1 MCSVT
6 CLRQK
11 PKYCQ
16 TICESCQFRNR
27 SLTLISQCGAH
38 QKTSTPYMDQTL
50 RKCHLLN
57 IRFMSFL
64 KHPPGTCRRL
74 LTIDERGSKI
84 ARNSV
89 FDCHLSPV
97 SRATNSNRKPCFLPF
112 LIHVRR

>member
-1 MCSVT
+1 MFLKNKNIILEIRRSKVT
-6 CLRQK
+6 D
-11 PKYCQ
+11 YAA
-16 TICESCQFRNR
+16 
-27 SLTLISQCGAH
+27 LISQCGAH

-64 KHPPGTCRRL
+64 KHPPGRRQSITL

-89 FDCHLSPV
+89 FDCH
-97 SRATNSNRKPCFLPF
+97 FM
-112 LIHVRR
+112 LI